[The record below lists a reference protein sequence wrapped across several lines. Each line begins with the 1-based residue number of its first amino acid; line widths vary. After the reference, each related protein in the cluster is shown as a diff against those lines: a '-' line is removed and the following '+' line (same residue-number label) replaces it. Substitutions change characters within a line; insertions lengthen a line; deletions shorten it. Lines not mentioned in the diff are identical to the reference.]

1 MNKYKDKNILD
12 IITNDL
18 KLDLKESQTENIRP
32 IYPLSSKED
41 EIISIKIIKLLRKV
55 NYSLEYARWRWIYFW
70 NFY

>member
-32 IYPLSSKED
+32 TYPLSSKED

-55 NYSLEYARWRWIYFW
+55 NYFLEYAR
-70 NFY
+70 

>member
-18 KLDLKESQTENIRP
+18 KLDIKESQTENIRP
-32 IYPLSSKED
+32 TYPLSSKED

-55 NYSLEYARWRWIYFW
+55 NYFLEYAR
-70 NFY
+70 

>member
-32 IYPLSSKED
+32 TYPLSSKED

-55 NYSLEYARWRWIYFW
+55 NYSLEYAR
-70 NFY
+70 

>member
-18 KLDLKESQTENIRP
+18 KLDIKESQTENIRP
-32 IYPLSSKED
+32 TYPLSSKED

-55 NYSLEYARWRWIYFW
+55 NYSLEYAR
-70 NFY
+70 

>member
-18 KLDLKESQTENIRP
+18 KLDLKESQTQNIRP
-32 IYPLSSKED
+32 TYPLSSKEV

-55 NYSLEYARWRWIYFW
+55 NYSLEYAR
-70 NFY
+70 